1 METIVFYFKQFLRNH
16 PELDLECD
24 VVEIVNDYMWE
35 NHIYGEDPFN
45 ILCDVVRNFKHQKQY
60 GNRFS

>member
-24 VVEIVNDYMWE
+24 IDEIVNNYMWE
-35 NHIYGEDPFN
+35 NHIYGENTFN
-45 ILCDVVRNFKHQKQY
+45 KLCEVVQTFDR
-60 GNRFS
+60 

>member
-24 VVEIVNDYMWE
+24 ANEIVNDQ
-35 NHIYGEDPFN
+35 
-45 ILCDVVRNFKHQKQY
+45 VFKLLT
-60 GNRFS
+60 FI

>member
-24 VVEIVNDYMWE
+24 VTEIVNNYMWK
-35 NHIYGEDPFN
+35 NHIYDEKTYNKLCEVVQTFN
-45 ILCDVVRNFKHQKQY
+45 R
-60 GNRFS
+60 

>member
-24 VVEIVNDYMWE
+24 VDEIVNDYMWE
-35 NHIYGEDPFN
+35 NHIYGEDTFN
-45 ILCDVVRNFKHQKQY
+45 KLCEVVRTF
-60 GNRFS
+60 NR